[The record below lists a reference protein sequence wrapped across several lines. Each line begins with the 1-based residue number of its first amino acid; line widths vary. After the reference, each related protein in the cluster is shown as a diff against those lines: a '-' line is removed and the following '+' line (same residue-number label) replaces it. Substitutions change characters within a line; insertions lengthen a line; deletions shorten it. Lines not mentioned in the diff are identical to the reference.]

1 MDKGGNTICFPMDLQ
16 LLALGPPTKKKKK
29 AQLSSRPLISPLL
42 TERWFMLCKAVCIC

>member
-29 AQLSSRPLISPLL
+29 KSSAFFQTSYF
-42 TERWFMLCKAVCIC
+42 TSSD